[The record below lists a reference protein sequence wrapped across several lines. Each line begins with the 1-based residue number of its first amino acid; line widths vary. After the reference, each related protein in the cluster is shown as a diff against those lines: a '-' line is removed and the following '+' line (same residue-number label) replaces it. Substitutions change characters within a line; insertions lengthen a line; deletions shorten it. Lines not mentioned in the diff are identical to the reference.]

1 MFILDLGAFSSARRS
16 NLDFMP
22 ATTVESSYHDTRLQ
36 FDPKRRVL
44 WQTLCDS
51 YFCKLIK
58 PDYHVL
64 ELGAGYGD
72 FINSV
77 KGAHR
82 TAIDQFPQLLKY
94 LQPGVVGRIDSV
106 TELGFLA
113 DHSVDF
119 VFASNL
125 FEHLLQ
131 SDFAAVLQQ
140 LKHKLTATGTL
151 NILQPNYRRAYRE
164 YFDDYTHVAVYSDIS
179 LCDFLKA
186 NGYEI
191 LECRPAFLPYSIKSI
206 LPVIPGLIRLYLLLP
221 WKPFAKQMFVR
232 ARPSCNNRSS

>member
-1 MFILDLGAFSSARRS
+1 MEA
-16 NLDFMP
+16 
-22 ATTVESSYHDTRLQ
+22 SSYHDTRLQ
-36 FDPKRRVL
+36 YDPKRRVL
-44 WQTLCDS
+44 WQTLCDA
-51 YFCKLIK
+51 YFCKLIE
-58 PDYHVL
+58 PNYHVL

-72 FINSV
+72 FINSLSC
-77 KGAHR
+77 ARR
-82 TAIDQFPQLLKY
+82 TAIDLFPQLPKY
-94 LQPGVVGRIDSV
+94 LQPGVAARIGSV
-106 TELGFLA
+106 TDLEFLA

-131 SDFAAVLQQ
+131 SHFATILRQ
-140 LKHKLTATGTL
+140 LKRKLTTTGTL

-191 LECRPAFLPYSIKSI
+191 LECRPAFLPYSIKSR
-206 LPVIPGLIRLYLLLP
+206 LPVVPALIRLYLISP

-232 ARPSCNNRSS
+232 ARPSPTSSTG